1 MKTGYHAVYAGD
13 YFQGIYDA
21 KKYGFDFAQFELGV
35 PAYYLDGLS
44 NIQLREIRGYADAN
58 GVELTF
64 HAPGDNVS
72 LFADYPCVRRGNL
85 EQYKYMLEKANV
97 LRARHMT
104 VHAGDFS
111 AYRKTGSD
119 TNAFAEQHARYFEDV
134 LYENMK
140 DVLSNAGD
148 VLICLENYHL
158 NGIIMRAAQ
167 RLIDEGRGLCLT
179 LDTAKLW
186 ASRKVAK
193 PYEHEFYFKNISAIR
208 EMHIHDIN
216 AYGSHQTV
224 GTGTVDFAPFK
235 QFCGPEVYLNFE
247 VRPVGEAAKSKLALE
262 ELWR

>member
-1 MKTGYHAVYAGD
+1 MKTGYHVVYARD
-13 YFQGIYDA
+13 YFEGIHDA
-21 KKYGFDFAQFELGV
+21 KKHMFDFAQFELGV

-44 NIQLREIRGYADAN
+44 IGQLREIRDCAGGN
-58 GVELTF
+58 GIELTF

-85 EQYKYMLEKANV
+85 EQFRRILEKANV
-97 LRARHMT
+97 LNARHMT

-179 LDTAKLW
+179 LD
-186 ASRKVAK
+186 VAK
-193 PYEHEFYFKNISAIR
+193 PHDVEFYRRNQKAIR

-224 GTGTVDFAPFK
+224 GTGTVDFMPFR
-235 QFCGPEVYLNFE
+235 QFTGPEVWLNFE
-247 VRPVGEAAKSKLALE
+247 VRPVGEAAKSKKALGE
-262 ELWR
+262 FWR

>member
-1 MKTGYHAVYAGD
+1 
-13 YFQGIYDA
+13 
-21 KKYGFDFAQFELGV
+21 
-35 PAYYLDGLS
+35 
-44 NIQLREIRGYADAN
+44 
-58 GVELTF
+58 
-64 HAPGDNVS
+64 
-72 LFADYPCVRRGNL
+72 
-85 EQYKYMLEKANV
+85 
-97 LRARHMT
+97 MT

-179 LDTAKLW
+179 LD
-186 ASRKVAK
+186 VAK
-193 PYEHEFYFKNISAIR
+193 PHDVEFYRRNQKAIR

-224 GTGTVDFAPFK
+224 GTGTVDFAPCRR
-235 QFCGPEVYLNFE
+235 FCGPDVWLNFE